1 MEVYKSWWLR
11 TNRSPR
17 TPRLFVLHVIREI
30 EGFLHRVSAP
40 QDWNWMK
47 IVAQHLFV
55 LFVIKR
61 TVLDLFSAETRNT
74 FLVHHLVFFPS
85 TGLSIYHL
93 SQANQGRPCT
103 ITHRIYLRLCD
114 SNLTPISPQL
124 MSSYNHFSQQK
135 DCLSTTYALRG
146 FSFPLSTTVS
156 FWCCYFFY
164 RL

>member
-1 MEVYKSWWLR
+1 
-11 TNRSPR
+11 
-17 TPRLFVLHVIREI
+17 
-30 EGFLHRVSAP
+30 
-40 QDWNWMK
+40 MK
-47 IVAQHLFV
+47 LVAQHLFV

-74 FLVHHLVFFPS
+74 FLVHHVVFFPS
-85 TGLSIYHL
+85 TGLSTYHL
-93 SQANQGRPCT
+93 SQVNQGRPCT

-114 SNLTPISPQL
+114 SDLTPISPQL

-135 DCLSTTYALRG
+135 DCLFTTYALRG

-164 RL
+164 RLWHNHFLWLWHNHFLWLWHNHFRLVRPLRDEKIKENS